1 METLIGLL
9 LLLLP
14 AIFKVV
20 EKKLNASGKAGG
32 KAVAPVVAAD
42 EEDADE
48 PEEIASGPFG
58 FPAGTLKPEVDL
70 QHDMAWPYDLAQQR
84 EAVLKNDRPM
94 QPAPQAPQAHPA
106 HPVRKPVQKK
116 PAGKTASDAK
126 SCKEKKIDPR
136 KLVVY
141 SEIMK
146 PKFSE

>member
-1 METLIGLL
+1 METLIVLL

-14 AIFKVV
+14 SIFKVV

-32 KAVAPVVAAD
+32 KGVAPAVAAD

-48 PEEIASGPFG
+48 PEEIASGPLG
-58 FPAGTLKPEVDL
+58 FPAGTLEPEVDRR
-70 QHDMAWPYDLAQQR
+70 HDMARPYDLVQQR
-84 EAVLKNDRPM
+84 EAVLKHDRPM
-94 QPAPQAPQAHPA
+94 QPAPQAHPAQPA
-106 HPVRKPVQKK
+106 HPVHKPVKK
-116 PAGKTASDAK
+116 TVAGKVPSDAK
-126 SCKEKKIDPR
+126 SCREKKIDPR

>member
-48 PEEIASGPFG
+48 PEEIASGPLG
-58 FPAGTLKPEVDL
+58 FPAGTLEPEVDRR
-70 QHDMAWPYDLAQQR
+70 HDMARPYDLVQQR
-84 EAVLKNDRPM
+84 EAVLKHDRPM
-94 QPAPQAPQAHPA
+94 PPASQTHPAQPA

-116 PAGKTASDAK
+116 PAGKAAYDAK
-126 SCKEKKIDPR
+126 SCVEKKIDPR

>member
-32 KAVAPVVAAD
+32 KGVAPAVAAD

-48 PEEIASGPFG
+48 PEEIASGPLG
-58 FPAGTLKPEVDL
+58 FPAGTLEPEVDRR
-70 QHDMAWPYDLAQQR
+70 HDMARPYDLVQQR
-84 EAVLKNDRPM
+84 EAVLKHDRPM
-94 QPAPQAPQAHPA
+94 QPAPQAHPAQPA
-106 HPVRKPVQKK
+106 HPMHKPVKK
-116 PAGKTASDAK
+116 TVAGKVPSDAK
-126 SCKEKKIDPR
+126 SCREKKIDPR